1 MSDKKKFDLSASNI
15 WSLTEEEMAAA
26 GWTAQEQE
34 RPKKPEETPRPKGPV
49 RPSTVVKSP
58 WDPTRES
65 VNETVDELQEGD
77 LSFWLGNTRPDGEP
91 VRRPLPKTLVFSCV
105 GLLLGV
111 LVDLAAG
118 QLPAAP
124 MVGFGAGLL
133 LSFLAGRKKP

>member
-34 RPKKPEETPRPKGPV
+34 RPQKPEETPRPKGPV

-65 VNETVDELQEGD
+65 VNETVDELQEED
-77 LSFWLGNTRPDGEP
+77 LSFWLGNTRPDGEKA
-91 VRRPLPKTLVFSCV
+91 PLPKRLTYPLAGLAIGAAV
-105 GLLLGV
+105 GAVSGYTWLAPLLFA
-111 LVDLAAG
+111 AAG
-118 QLPAAP
+118 LVLGIARDRQA
-124 MVGFGAGLL
+124 
-133 LSFLAGRKKP
+133 K